1 MTSPNTVTIVVKATD
16 QSAQGFGSATAGA
29 GKLAKAVDGGAGSAG
44 GAFES
49 AEKKARG
56 LGSVL
61 GNVGTIAGGILAADV
76 ISQGAQRVM
85 ALSKQTITAASSLGE
100 SLNAVDKT
108 FGASAKNIHAWAES
122 NASSFGLSQRAF
134 NEAATPLGAMLKNQ
148 GLSMAEVEAQTIKL
162 TERAADMASVFN
174 VNVSDA
180 LVAIQ
185 AGLRG
190 ESDPLERFGV
200 GLSAVA
206 VEARALADTGKTS
219 AMALTQQEKALAR
232 LNLIYE
238 QTATTAGDFKDT
250 SDGLA
255 NAQRI
260 AAAEMENAQ
269 AKIGTMFLPVMA
281 AAAQVSG
288 RLAESI
294 SSVPGPLA
302 AAGAGIAILGA
313 GLLVFAPRV
322 MATKAALDEMALS
335 ESAATRGAGRLAV
348 AVGKGAAVFAGLQ
361 IATAALGAAIG
372 DDVTPQV
379 DGLAKSLI
387 DLSKQQ
393 AASGEITRLFGDD
406 LGQLD
411 KDFHALG
418 SGAKDKA
425 ARGISDF
432 FNSIADFD
440 SLSGGS
446 LTNMRARIEGVDA
459 ALAQLV
465 GRGRGEEAAAA
476 FEFLAKRAAAAGI
489 SIDDLKSGLPQYA
502 AAMAAA
508 GKSTTGVAAAAEE
521 ATKSLDE
528 LEKQFD
534 ETFKKT
540 FGFEEAQDAAAD
552 AVARLNKQIEQQIED
567 EVEGAGTLDRNTQA
581 GRDNAESVRDLV
593 RKYEELMVQAQKTG
607 QSTDGLR
614 EQLVDQLVA
623 MGFSRAEADRYVK
636 TLIDLKTALD
646 QIQSKTVTVRMNV
659 EQNKTWGGGAQ
670 EFAHGGIR
678 GAAAAGGPRG
688 NRTLVGEHGPE
699 LVDLAPGSMVHS
711 NPDSMAMLAGGG
723 SRGSMGYVEIGS
735 DGTWFGDGLIEYLA
749 GKIRAMGGDPSV
761 IGILI
766 RQN

>member
-1 MTSPNTVTIVVKATD
+1 MTSPNVVEIRVVAKD
-16 QSAQGFGSATAGA
+16 QTAPGFNAAAAGA
-29 GKLAKAVDGGAGSAG
+29 GKLAKSVDGGPASAG
-44 GAFES
+44 AALES

-61 GNVGTIAGGILAADV
+61 GNVGTIAGGILAADF
-76 ISQGAQRVM
+76 IREGAQKIM
-85 ALSKQTITAASSLGE
+85 ALSQSTIKAASALGE
-100 SLNAVDKT
+100 SINAVEKT
-108 FGASAKNIHAWAES
+108 FGSASAQIKAFGET
-122 NASSFGLSQRAF
+122 SSQTAGLSNRAF
-134 NEAATPLGAMLKNQ
+134 NQMAVPLGAMLKNA
-148 GLSMAEVEAQTIKL
+148 GLSMAEVSEQTIKL
-162 TERAADMASVFN
+162 TKRAADMGSVFDTD
-174 VNVSDA
+174 VSQVLA
-180 LVAIQ
+180 AIQ

-190 ESDPLERFGV
+190 EADPLERFGV
-200 GLSAVA
+200 GLSAAA
-206 VEARALADTGKTS
+206 VEARALADSGKEST
-219 AMALTQQEKALAR
+219 MALTAQEKAMAR
-232 LNLIYE
+232 LNVIYE
-238 QTATTAGDFKDT
+238 QTASTEGDFTDT
-250 SDGLA
+250 ADSLA
-255 NAQRI
+255 NAQRR
-260 AAAEMENAQ
+260 ATGSFEDAQ
-269 AKIGTMFLPVMA
+269 AKIGAMFLPVMA
-281 AAAQVSG
+281 KAADVSG

-294 SSVPGPLA
+294 GSIPGPVA
-302 AAGAGIAILGA
+302 AAGAAVLIAGA

-322 MATKAALDEMALS
+322 MATKQALDEMALS
-335 ESAATRGAGRLAV
+335 ESAVTRGAGRLAT
-348 AVGKGAAVFAGLQ
+348 AVGKGAVVFAGLQ

-711 NPDSMAMLAGGG
+711 NPDSMAMMSGGG
-723 SRGSMGYVEIGS
+723 GRLELMIS
-735 DGTWFGDGLIEYLA
+735 L
-749 GKIRAMGGDPSV
+749 DPSIAGRDRDLVESLCKMLRYKVRIDGSEV
-761 IGILI
+761 IGIPST
-766 RQN
+766 